1 MTTQPRKATSWI
13 VGASAATTVATVTA
27 FLFLTAAAVPATA
40 RADATSE
47 AAGAT
52 VYKAQCVGCHGADGS
67 GSTPI
72 GKSLKVQDLRKP
84 EIQAMKDADL
94 AAAIEKGKGK
104 MPPFRGKLSAAQIGQ
119 VVDYIRS
126 LAKAK

>member
-1 MTTQPRKATSWI
+1 
-13 VGASAATTVATVTA
+13 
-27 FLFLTAAAVPATA
+27 
-40 RADATSE
+40 
-47 AAGAT
+47 
-52 VYKAQCVGCHGADGS
+52 VGCHGADGS

-104 MPPFRGKLSAAQIGQ
+104 MPPFRDKLSAAQIGQ

-126 LAKAK
+126 LAKAKTTRAPSADRRR

>member
-1 MTTQPRKATSWI
+1 MTTQPRKLTPWI
-13 VGASAATTVATVTA
+13 ARTSAAAAATVIA
-27 FLFLTAAAVPATA
+27 VLVLAALATPKTA
-40 RADATSE
+40 RADAASE

-52 VYKAQCVGCHGADGS
+52 LYQAQCVGCHGADGS
-67 GSTPI
+67 GGTPI

-84 EIQAMKDADL
+84 EIQAMKGADL

-104 MPPFRGKLSAAQIGQ
+104 MPPFKGKLNAAQIGQ
-119 VVDYIRS
+119 LVDYIRS